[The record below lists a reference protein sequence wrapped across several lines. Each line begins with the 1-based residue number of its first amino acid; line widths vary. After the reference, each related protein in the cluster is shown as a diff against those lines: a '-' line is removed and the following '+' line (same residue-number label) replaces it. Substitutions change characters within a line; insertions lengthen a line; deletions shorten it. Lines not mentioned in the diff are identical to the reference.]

1 MNHVFAGWGAYKGEI
16 PGRTRGS
23 LVAFEAGTTTAY
35 GIDKCQARGT
45 MYVNPGE
52 EVYEG
57 EIVGENSRE
66 DDMDVNPCKKKHV
79 SNMRAAGSDDAVRL
93 VPPQTFSLEGALEH
107 INDDET
113 VEVTPKSIRMRKRVL
128 SRLERAR
135 TRARNARA

>member
-1 MNHVFAGWGAYKGEI
+1 
-16 PGRTRGS
+16 
-23 LVAFEAGTTTAY
+23 
-35 GIDKCQARGT
+35 

-113 VEVTPKSIRMRKRVL
+113 VEVTPKSIRMRKKIL

-135 TRARNARA
+135 NRARNARA